1 MKTNFTFTVLYWIF
15 LNILIVA
22 CMDLALFM
30 QTTLKPGASIY
41 EKLFVSE
48 FWATM
53 EWLFLVPAQR
63 LGNTFLNPAQLNLSS
78 FVFDFLGQIVT
89 NNFIDPSDSK
99 SLAPINPIPCGPIIT
114 PEIISPIIAG
124 IFNFRN
130 TIGDN
135 KMINKMVEKIK
146 TGFFKG
152 K

>member
-1 MKTNFTFTVLYWIF
+1 MKTSIVFSVLYWIL

-78 FVFDFLGQIVT
+78 FVFDFFGQIVT
-89 NNFIDPSDSK
+89 NNFWLKIPTTIDDYAGMILILIGMFVSK
-99 SLAPINPIPCGPIIT
+99 MRTFG
-114 PEIISPIIAG
+114 
-124 IFNFRN
+124 
-130 TIGDN
+130 
-135 KMINKMVEKIK
+135 
-146 TGFFKG
+146 
-152 K
+152 